1 MKITPIDIIKSM
13 SGRVCQHSDTYISLN
28 GSSGKMHTGKRC
40 HPYTGPATD
49 KQIAQQ
55 QAFKARAEKASAW
68 LLANRP
74 SATNGPKG
82 TAAYQ
87 LAMSIKKALQLS
99 NVRQVIC
106 RYMDDSGKVTLP
118 DINAN
123 PNGGSNGSTG
133 YNGAGGGGKTDGD
146 L

>member
-1 MKITPIDIIKSM
+1 MKIIPIDIIKSM
-13 SGRVCQHSDTYISLN
+13 SGKVCQHSDTYISLN

-55 QAFKARAEKASAW
+55 QAFKARSEKATAW

-87 LAMSIKKALQLS
+87 LAESIKKALQLS

-118 DINAN
+118 NINAN
-123 PNGGSNGSTG
+123 PNTNPNSG
-133 YNGAGGGGKTDGD
+133 GAGGGGEIDSD